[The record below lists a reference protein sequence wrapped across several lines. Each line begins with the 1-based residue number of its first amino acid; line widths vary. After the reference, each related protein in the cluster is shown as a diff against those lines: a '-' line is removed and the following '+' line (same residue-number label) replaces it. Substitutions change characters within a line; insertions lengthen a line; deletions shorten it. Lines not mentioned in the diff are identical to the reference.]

1 MSEARAET
9 REAVEGVRRGVAE
22 RTQVDAALAG
32 VETRLNARVDQQVG
46 RVLLEMDARRSV
58 SDLGQLVS

>member
-22 RTQVDAALAG
+22 RAQVDAALAG

>member
-32 VETRLNARVDQQVG
+32 VETRLNARVAPIPNNIYWG
-46 RVLLEMDARRSV
+46 K
-58 SDLGQLVS
+58 